1 MALKRTLL
9 AAAMATGLLGLTA
22 TAQAGIAYS
31 YSHVKIVDLHG
42 FFVDSV
48 LDAGVAAND
57 ISTQLVGPNTF
68 SSSTEADLNGATA
81 GSGVV
86 TGPNVDPAASC
97 IGSACPAENFFDQVV
112 DGPVGQANSASDG
125 LPIFLPD
132 PTDGS
137 FARSDTNMQ
146 DTGLGPAAGN
156 GVSLEVVAE
165 AQAIGINGETTASA
179 NTSNTTLEWRFQ
191 FVVPNDFSNDT
202 AAILFEYEALIEQLQ
217 ILDVG
222 APGES
227 GFVQYGSSFD
237 IAIQTASPTNDPF
250 FSSETV
256 FDWSADGNVNSQ
268 DSSGTNGGFTEVLD
282 AADLSNGD
290 NNSVGGGDSNL
301 GGGSFQVWSGEVLA
315 TGVTYDLVFQLSASA
330 TANHTAVPE
339 PAALGLLSLG
349 LFAVGGIARRRR
361 LS

>member
-42 FFVDSV
+42 FFVDNV
-48 LDAGVAAND
+48 LDTGVAAND
-57 ISTQLVGPNTF
+57 ISAQLTGPNTF

-86 TGPNVDPAASC
+86 TGANVDPAASC
-97 IGSACPAENFFDQVV
+97 IGSACPAANFFDQVV
-112 DGPVGQANSASDG
+112 DGTEAIASSNSDG
-125 LPIFLPD
+125 QQIFFPD

-146 DTGLGPAAGN
+146 DTGLGPADGD

-191 FVVPNDFSNDT
+191 FELPDDFIDDT
-202 AAILFEYEALIEQLQ
+202 AAILFEYDALIEQLQ

-222 APGES
+222 AAGES
-227 GFVQYGSSFD
+227 GFVQYGATFD

-250 FSSETV
+250 FASETV
-256 FDWSADGNVNSQ
+256 FDWSADGTINSQ
-268 DSSGTNGGFTEVLD
+268 DPSATNGGFTEGLD

-290 NNSVGGGDSNL
+290 NFSSVGGDNNL
-301 GGGSFQVWSGEVLA
+301 NGGSFQVWSGEVLE
-315 TGVTYDLVFQLSASA
+315 TGVSYDLVFQLSASA
-330 TANHTAVPE
+330 TATHTAVPE